1 MNTRTLMHLEI
12 CHCYDPIPQRVIIFT
27 IEFLVQSVHNVSTAL
42 VIESATVVSLK
53 QSLFL
58 SLDCPSVDLFF
69 LVFPLSLYTNSHLL
83 DVLVG
88 PYNLSGLLLF
98 LFVALFDPFPI
109 YLLFFIRAIIFE
121 VLEFLLDLLI
131 LTVLLAIL
139 IFLFIIIFLLV

>member
-1 MNTRTLMHLEI
+1 
-12 CHCYDPIPQRVIIFT
+12 
-27 IEFLVQSVHNVSTAL
+27 VSTAL

-69 LVFPLSLYTNSHLL
+69 LAFPLSLYTNSHLL

-131 LTVLLAIL
+131 LTVLLTIL